1 MAYVPLTERL
11 GYVPGGVNIGVI
23 QGKSGNAIMIDTGIG
38 ETNGKKALKS
48 IREALESNVSTIVT
62 THGHAD
68 HFGANVVVVKRT
80 GARVYAPTID
90 EVFLRYPMFQPS
102 SLFGGADPLD
112 ALRGGFLLADPSPV
126 DVVYDAGPLV
136 IDGVE
141 LEVIDLSGHSPG
153 QKGLLVDGVFFC
165 ADVVLPESV
174 LAKYRIPYLYSV
186 TQHLTAL
193 DRAADV
199 SCHIAVPGHGA
210 ITEDLTELINMNRSL
225 VHRVID
231 VIMSEL
237 ETPQTAEALLTG
249 VLSRLDAPISD
260 APGYYLLQPTVFAF
274 LSHLE
279 REGLVSHSIDERR
292 SVWSRAS
299 S

>member
-1 MAYVPLTERL
+1 V
-11 GYVPGGVNIGVI
+11 GYVPGGVNIGVVR
-23 QGKSGNAIMIDTGIG
+23 GESGHAIMIDTGIG
-38 ETNGKKALKS
+38 ETNGQKALKS
-48 IREALESNVSTIVT
+48 IREALGSDVSAIVT

-68 HFGANVVVVKRT
+68 HFGANMVVVKRT
-80 GARVYAPTID
+80 GAKVYAPTID
-90 EVFLRYPMFQPS
+90 EVFLRYPMFQPL

-112 ALRGGFLLADPSPV
+112 ALRGGFLLADASPV
-126 DVVYDAGPLV
+126 DVVYDAGPLA

-153 QKGLLVDGVFFC
+153 QKGLVVDGVFFC

-174 LAKYRIPYLYSV
+174 LTKYRIPYLYSV

-193 DRAADV
+193 DRATEV
-199 SCHIAVPGHGA
+199 NCQIAVPGHGA
-210 ITEDLTELINMNRSL
+210 FTEDLTDLINMNRSL
-225 VHRVID
+225 VHQVID
-231 VIMSEL
+231 VIVSEL
-237 ETPQTAEALLTG
+237 ETPQTAEALLTR
-249 VLSRLDAPISD
+249 VLCRLDAPISD

-279 REGLVSHSIDERR
+279 REGVVTHAIAERQSI
-292 SVWSRAS
+292 WSRAS

>member
-1 MAYVPLTERL
+1 VAYVALTERV
-11 GYVPGGVNIGVI
+11 GYVPGGVNIGVVR
-23 QGKSGNAIMIDTGIG
+23 GESGHAIMIDTGIG

-48 IREALESNVSTIVT
+48 IREALGSDVSAIVT

-68 HFGANVVVVKRT
+68 HFGANLVVVKRT
-80 GARVYAPTID
+80 GAKVYAPTID

-112 ALRGGFLLADPSPV
+112 ALRGGFLLADASPV
-126 DVVYDAGPLV
+126 DAVYDAGSLV

-153 QKGLLVDGVFFC
+153 QKGLLIDGVFFC

-174 LAKYRIPYLYSV
+174 LTKYRIPYLYSV
-186 TQHLTAL
+186 TQHLIAL
-193 DRAADV
+193 DTAAEV
-199 SCHIAVPGHGA
+199 TCQIAVPGHGA
-210 ITEDLTELINMNRSL
+210 ITEDLTDLINMNRSL
-225 VHRVID
+225 VHQVID
-231 VIMSEL
+231 VIVSEL
-237 ETPQTAEALLTG
+237 ETPQTAEALLTR
-249 VLSRLDAPISD
+249 VLCRLDAPISD

-279 REGLVSHSIDERR
+279 REGVVTHAIAERQSI
-292 SVWSRAS
+292 WSRAS